1 MLRPTILLA
10 LPLLLASCK
19 EQTSNPGA
27 PSATEIIEV
36 LKHHEGTFTRDRRI
50 KAGDIGTSFNV
61 DDVDFTITQRW
72 PHAETSRNVTDDGGR
87 PNHAV
92 EVSWTEDGDEHTRW
106 IFQTDSDDAMSPIE
120 PLNALV
126 RLTPPGARPPR
137 PDDDSFT
144 GQVQIQSNGLLLDLP
159 DIGREVFEGW
169 TLEGIRR
176 YRHALMD
183 DQGGVTEAADS
194 GFTNRVLEV
203 HLTDGKGTGERHLA
217 FLDHPEIT
225 RGIHPTI
232 LPVSRVSGTGA
243 SNSRLVVCT
252 PVPPA
257 AERHIVQVS
266 PNAGLPGLTIRV
278 WLAGESDSKS
288 VTTDQLPVDLPLTDG
303 KSLHLT
309 RHFSKA
315 RSEIK
320 WERRDSP
327 QAGDAKP
334 ALLVEHRASHHQKDA
349 FVLIDGEVTPCR
361 IGPKHIMLRYSKDGS
376 TPVPVVTPPSADSGK
391 TPGTAPAPRSPP
403 PPAPSS

>member
-1 MLRPTILLA
+1 MRRTISLFA
-10 LPLLLASCK
+10 FPLLLASCK
-19 EQTSNPGA
+19 EQTTNPDPA
-27 PSATEIIEV
+27 ASTEVIEV

-50 KAGDIGTSFNV
+50 NAGDIGTSFNV
-61 DDVDFTITQRW
+61 DDVSFTITHRW
-72 PHAETSRNVTDDGGR
+72 PHAETSRNVTDDGGT

-92 EVSWTEDGDEHTRW
+92 ELSWSEDGKDRTRW
-106 IFQTDSDDAMSPIE
+106 IFQTDSDDAMSPIDSV
-120 PLNALV
+120 NALV

-137 PDDDSFT
+137 PGDDPFT
-144 GQVQIQSNGLLLDLP
+144 GQVQIRSRGLLLDLP

-169 TLEGIRR
+169 TLKSIKR

-183 DQGGVTEAADS
+183 EQGGVTEAADAS
-194 GFTNRVLEV
+194 FTNRVLEV

-266 PNAGLPGLTIRV
+266 PKAGVPGLTIRV

-288 VTTDQLPVDLPLTDG
+288 VTIDQLPADLPLADG
-303 KSLHLT
+303 KSIRLT
-309 RHFSKA
+309 KHFTKA
-315 RSEIK
+315 RSAIK
-320 WERRDSP
+320 WERRKSP
-327 QAGDAKP
+327 QTGDAKP
-334 ALLVEHRASHHQKDA
+334 ALLVEHRAGHHQKEA
-349 FVLIDGEVTPCR
+349 FVLVDGEVTPCR
-361 IGPKHIMLRYSKDGS
+361 IGPKHIMLRYSRDGI
-376 TPVPVVTPPSADSGK
+376 TPAPAVTPPSADSGK
-391 TPGTAPAPRSPP
+391 TPESAPAPLSPP